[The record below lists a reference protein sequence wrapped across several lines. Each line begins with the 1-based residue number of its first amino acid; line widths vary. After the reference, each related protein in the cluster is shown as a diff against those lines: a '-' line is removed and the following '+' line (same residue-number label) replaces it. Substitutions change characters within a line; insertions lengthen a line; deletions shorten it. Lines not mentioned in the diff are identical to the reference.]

1 MKRIAAGIVS
11 LALVSGC
18 AHKQLTN
25 KQVASGVVA
34 AGAVVGLIVLLSL
47 VQDCERRYGECK
59 DPGDPPAQ

>member
-1 MKRIAAGIVS
+1 MKRMAAALVS

-34 AGAVVGLIVLLSL
+34 AGAVVGLVVLMSM

-59 DPGDPPAQ
+59 DPSEPAQ